1 MEANKV
7 PLNDIGGTGV
17 FNLMAETLSSTPAA
31 PKHVKPRA
39 DVTGAGNVTKVMRLM
54 AEVEAR
60 DTFLVGRPLYTRY
73 APGLSNEAGRAI
85 TRSGFWSGVGF
96 VGASIFASGLLL
108 LINGGATAGISPVLL
123 LAGGALATFGWRS
136 AWRAINDIDRPP
148 AEKASA
154 ASVASATRGT
164 NKDVDAPWLVPARTR
179 PVSGSR

>member
-1 MEANKV
+1 MKTTKI

-17 FNLMAETLSSTPAA
+17 FNLMAEKLSSTPSA
-31 PKHVKPRA
+31 PTQA
-39 DVTGAGNVTKVMRLM
+39 DDTGAGNLTKVMRLM
-54 AEVEAR
+54 AEAEAR
-60 DTFLVGRPLYTRY
+60 DTFLVSRPLYTRY
-73 APGLSNEAGRAI
+73 APGLSSEAGRAI

-136 AWRAINDIDRPP
+136 AWTAINGIDRPS

-154 ASVASATRGT
+154 ASGASATRGS
-164 NKDVDAPWLVPARTR
+164 NKDVDAPWLVPVRTR
-179 PVSGSR
+179 PMSGAR